1 MGRNFNSGLLAGVTA
16 ATIWMAIALWQGM
29 PTETVGM
36 WALVFLVGT
45 TLISTV
51 VAGIVAKSVGGT
63 AAETQRS

>member
-1 MGRNFNSGLLAGVTA
+1 MGRNFSSGLLAGVTA

-29 PTETVGM
+29 PTETVGV

-51 VAGIVAKSVGGT
+51 VAGVVAKSVGGT
-63 AAETQRS
+63 AADAERT